1 MEPANIV
8 WLALVACAAVAI
20 VVDVVL
26 AVKREPTMSQQVWK
40 YSKLYPMLPLGVGLL
55 VGGLLVH
62 LFWR

>member
-1 MEPANIV
+1 MEPASIV
-8 WLALVACAAVAI
+8 WIALVACAAVSI

-26 AVKREPTMSQQVWK
+26 AVKRKPTMSQQAWK
-40 YSKLYPMLPLGVGLL
+40 CSKIYPMLPLGVGLL